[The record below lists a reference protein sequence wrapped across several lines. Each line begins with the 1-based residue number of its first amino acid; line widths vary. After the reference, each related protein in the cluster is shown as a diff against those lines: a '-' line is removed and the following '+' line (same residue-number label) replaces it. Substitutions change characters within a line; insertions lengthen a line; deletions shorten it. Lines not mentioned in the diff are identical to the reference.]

1 MSDESTMEKEETQE
15 VNEKKQD
22 ENDNNTAQL
31 KEASVKESG
40 ETFASIMKG
49 NPIHEDV
56 IQILLW
62 KDPTRSGILFGI
74 VNLFY
79 FLITYGEY
87 TLLTLFSYL
96 FLTLL
101 LNCFFYANYVV
112 YKASWLQGKRVENPL
127 KERFKNANFH
137 ISRQHVDKHVDTF
150 IRLVNHSIDLVRD
163 AFYCTDNLLTMKI
176 AFYFYLLAQ
185 LGTFF
190 FDSTLVYLVIL
201 AYFIWPRLYLEK
213 HKEID
218 QAYDIAYQQGKVY
231 FELGLSKL
239 PPAITSKLAA
249 LKVKQN

>member
-1 MSDESTMEKEETQE
+1 MSDDSTMEKEETQE
-15 VNEKKQD
+15 VIEKKD
-22 ENDNNTAQL
+22 ENDNNTVQSR
-31 KEASVKESG
+31 ETSVKEPG
-40 ETFASIMKG
+40 ETYANIMKG
-49 NPIHEDV
+49 NPIYEDV
-56 IQILLW
+56 TQILLW

-79 FLITYGEY
+79 FLITWGEY

-112 YKASWLQGKRVENPL
+112 LKASWLQGKRVENPL
-127 KERFKNANFH
+127 KERFKNAKFH

-150 IRLVNHSIDLVRD
+150 IRFVNHTIDLVRD
-163 AFYCTDNLLTMKI
+163 AFYCTDNLLTLKI
-176 AFYFYLLAQ
+176 ALYFYLLAQ
-185 LGTFF
+185 LGNVFL
-190 FDSTLVYLVIL
+190 DSTLLYLVSL

-218 QAYDIAYQQGKVY
+218 QVYDIAYQQAKVY
-231 FELGLSKL
+231 IELGLSKL
-239 PPAITSKLAA
+239 PPAITNKLAA